1 MSLKQL
7 IYKGEAESFRGLMI
21 IGIAI
26 FAVVATV
33 LIGAFLIG
41 ELKWYVAP

>member
-1 MSLKQL
+1 MSLKQR
-7 IYKGEAESFRGLMI
+7 IYKGESESFRGLMI

-26 FAVVATV
+26 FAVLATM
-33 LIGAFLIG
+33 LIAAFLLG

>member
-1 MSLKQL
+1 MKLKQR
-7 IYKGEAESFRGLMI
+7 IVKGEAESYRDLMI

>member
-1 MSLKQL
+1 MSLKQR
-7 IYKGEAESFRGLMI
+7 IFKGRAESFSGLVI

-33 LIGAFLIG
+33 LIAALLLGKI
-41 ELKWYVAP
+41 EWYVAP